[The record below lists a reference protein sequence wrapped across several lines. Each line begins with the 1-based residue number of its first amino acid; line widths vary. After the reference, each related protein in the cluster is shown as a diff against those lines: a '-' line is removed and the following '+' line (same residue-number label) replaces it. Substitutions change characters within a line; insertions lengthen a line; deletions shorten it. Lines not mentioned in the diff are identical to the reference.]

1 LTAVSTEIHLRGVCT
16 RYEISRRNA
25 RGQVPRG
32 LGARNPAELLLSSST
47 ISFFWALKKRYAQLG
62 HHNMFLADGAYR
74 ESFEAIFE
82 GNTLPA
88 EPSFYINA
96 PSRTDGR
103 CVLSC

>member
-1 LTAVSTEIHLRGVCT
+1 
-16 RYEISRRNA
+16 
-25 RGQVPRG
+25 VPRG

-103 CVLSC
+103 CVVSC